1 MCPKSMVAS
10 CDTKTGH
17 EVVDDSEECCLPFH
31 WCEEGTDDTDDGYV
45 DDESD
50 VKPIH
55 MFVPVLLGHGRV
67 CDVWFSR
74 IIVSITVGL

>member
-1 MCPKSMVAS
+1 MIAS

-17 EVVDDSEECCLPFH
+17 EVVDDSKQRRLPFH
-31 WCEEGTDDTDDGYV
+31 WCEERTNDTDDRYV

-50 VKPIH
+50 VEPVD
-55 MFVPVLLGHGRV
+55 MFVPILLGHGSV

-74 IIVSITVGL
+74 IIMSITVGL